1 MGNEALQFFKDFTRS
16 IQNLSKESPDT
27 VKVFKALHDQVM
39 KPGILGTKEKEF
51 IALGIAVAGHCVPCI
66 RLHTRAAVGA
76 GASKAEIL
84 EAASVA
90 VVMGGGPA
98 YTHMPEVMNV
108 LEAMGIE

>member
-1 MGNEALQFFKDFTRS
+1 MENENQQFFKDFTRS
-16 IQNLSKESPDT
+16 IQKLSKESPDT
-27 VKVFKALHDQVM
+27 VKSFKSLHDQMM

-51 IALGIAVAGHCVPCI
+51 IALGIAVADHCVPCI
-66 RLHTRAAVGA
+66 RLHTRAAVAA

-98 YTHMPEVMNV
+98 YTHLPEVTNT

>member
-1 MGNEALQFFKDFTRS
+1 MDNEAQQFYKNFARS
-16 IQNLSKESPDT
+16 IQKLSKEAPDT
-27 VKVFKALHDQVM
+27 VKVFKSLHDQVM
-39 KPGILGTKEKEF
+39 KQGILGTKEKEF

-66 RLHTRAAVGA
+66 RLHTQAAVSA

-98 YTHMPEVMNV
+98 YTHMPEVMNT

>member
-1 MGNEALQFFKDFTRS
+1 MEHDAQGFFKNFTRS
-16 IQNLSKESPDT
+16 ILNLSKESPDT
-27 VKVFKALHDQVM
+27 VKAFKSLHDQVM

-66 RLHTRAAVGA
+66 RLHTRAAAGA

-98 YTHMPEVMNV
+98 YTHVPEVMNT

>member
-1 MGNEALQFFKDFTRS
+1 MEHESQQFFKDFTRS
-16 IQNLSKESPDT
+16 IQHLAKESPDT
-27 VKVFKALHDQVM
+27 VKTFKSLHDQVM

-51 IALGIAVAGHCVPCI
+51 IALGIAVAGHCLPCI

-76 GASKAEIL
+76 GASRAEIL

-98 YTHMPEVMNV
+98 YTHLPEVMNT
-108 LEAMGIE
+108 LDAMGIE